1 MEASIL
7 FLEKNVFFQLASG
20 SDLVLWGKEVL
31 WEKLLRWRCDKMAG
45 KALKIEE
52 MWSESVTGRIFS
64 HAYRLESSDLEEE
77 S

>member
-1 MEASIL
+1 
-7 FLEKNVFFQLASG
+7 
-20 SDLVLWGKEVL
+20 
-31 WEKLLRWRCDKMAG
+31 MAG

-52 MWSESVTGRIFS
+52 TGSESVTGYIFS